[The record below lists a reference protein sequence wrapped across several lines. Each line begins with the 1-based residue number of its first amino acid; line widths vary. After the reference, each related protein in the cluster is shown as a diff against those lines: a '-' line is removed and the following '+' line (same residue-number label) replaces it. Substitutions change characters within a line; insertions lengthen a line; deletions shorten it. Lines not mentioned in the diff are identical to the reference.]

1 MAQAAAVVK
10 EYNFVWE
17 GTDKKGQR
25 VKGQNTG
32 ASESLIKAQ
41 LRKQGITPIR
51 VKKKSKMGGK
61 GKPILSAD
69 IAIFSRQM
77 STMMKAGV
85 PLVQSLQI
93 VGSGHENPN
102 MGQMIM
108 TMKTHIEGG
117 NSFSSALANF
127 PLYFDTLFVNLVDAG
142 EKSGALEALLDKIA
156 TYKEKTEAI
165 KKKVK
170 KALTYPIA
178 VLVVA
183 FIVAGILLYFVVP
196 QFQSMF
202 KGFGADLPGLTQMV
216 VNLSEW
222 LQAEW
227 WLVLG
232 IAGGAFTAFSQAQK
246 RSVKFNHFL
255 DRLMLRMPII
265 GDILN
270 KSAVARF
277 ARTLSTM
284 FAAGVPLV
292 DALDSVAKAAG
303 NIVYE
308 DAIMAIKEQVSTGLQ
323 LQLAMN
329 QAALFPPLAVQMI
342 AIGEESGAL
351 DAMCGKVADFY
362 EAEVDL
368 LVDNLSAL
376 MEPIIMA
383 FLGGMVGTLIVAMYL
398 PIFKMGQAI

>member
-1 MAQAAAVVK
+1 MA
-10 EYNFVWE
+10 E
-17 GTDKKGQR
+17 
-25 VKGQNTG
+25 
-32 ASESLIKAQ
+32 
-41 LRKQGITPIR
+41 
-51 VKKKSKMGGK
+51 M
-61 GKPILSAD
+61 ILT
-69 IAIFSRQM
+69 R
-77 STMMKAGV
+77 
-85 PLVQSLQI
+85 
-93 VGSGHENPN
+93 
-102 MGQMIM
+102 
-108 TMKTHIEGG
+108 KTHIEGG
-117 NSFSSALANF
+117 NSFSDALAKF
-127 PLYFDTLFVNLVDAG
+127 PIYFDNLFINLVDAG

-170 KALTYPIA
+170 KALTYPMA

-183 FIVAGILLYFVVP
+183 FVVAGILLYFVVP
-196 QFQSMF
+196 QFQALF
-202 KGFGADLPGLTQMV
+202 QGFGADLPGLTQGV
-216 VNLSEW
+216 LNLSEW
-222 LQAEW
+222 LQKNW
-227 WLVLG
+227 YILMGV
-232 IAGGAFTAFSQAQK
+232 IGGLYATEGYFKK
-246 RSVKFNHFL
+246 RSQKSIHFL
-255 DRLMLRMPII
+255 DRLMLRMPIV

-308 DAIMAIKEQVSTGLQ
+308 EAIMTMKDQVSTGLQ

-329 QAALFPPLAVQMI
+329 QAALFPPLATQMI

-351 DAMCGKVADFY
+351 DAMFAKVADFY
-362 EAEVDL
+362 EAEVDA

-383 FLGGMVGTLIVAMYL
+383 VLGGMVGTLLVAMYL